1 MKPARGGGAVT
12 EQRFYAGMS
21 AEERTTRR
29 REQFLA
35 AGLAVFAERG
45 WAASTVA
52 DVCRSAALSPRYFY
66 ELFGGREDLFLAV
79 TGRIADQVEGTV
91 RAHVA
96 APAPDAQ
103 ARARAVLGALAEY
116 FTADPR
122 TVRVALMES
131 LATEQFREHRRR
143 LLESF
148 SGLAARLMRSLW
160 PDAGAGKGLE
170 VRAAVLTG
178 GLVELLIAYAAA
190 PTRVPL
196 DDLLDQLTA
205 LYAAAARL
213 DTL

>member
-1 MKPARGGGAVT
+1 MT
-12 EQRFYAGMS
+12 EQRVYAGMS
-21 AEERTTRR
+21 AEERTARR

-35 AGLAVFAERG
+35 AGLEVFADRG

-52 DVCRSAALSPRYFY
+52 DVCRAAALSPRYFY

-79 TGRIADQVEGTV
+79 TGRIADQVESTV
-91 RAHVA
+91 RTVVA
-96 APAPDAQ
+96 APAADPQ
-103 ARARAVLGALAEY
+103 ARARAVLEALAAY

-131 LATEQFREHRRR
+131 LATEQFRGHRRR

-148 SGLAARLMRSLW
+148 SALAAKLMRSLW
-160 PDAGAGKGLE
+160 ADASAGPALDI
-170 VRAAVLTG
+170 RAAVLTG
-178 GLVELLIAYAAA
+178 GLVELLIAAASTRA
-190 PTRVPL
+190 PAPL

-213 DTL
+213 

>member
-1 MKPARGGGAVT
+1 MT
-12 EQRFYAGMS
+12 EQRVYAGMS

-35 AGLAVFAERG
+35 AGLEVFADRG

-52 DVCRSAALSPRYFY
+52 DVCRTAALSPRYFY

-79 TGRIADQVEGTV
+79 TGRIAEQVETTV
-91 RAHVA
+91 RTAVA
-96 APAPDAQ
+96 APAADPQ

-131 LATEQFREHRRR
+131 LATEQFRARRRR

-160 PDAGAGKGLE
+160 PDAGAAPGLE
-170 VRAAVLTG
+170 VRAIALTG
-178 GLVELLIAYAAA
+178 GLVELLIAYASA
-190 PTRVPL
+190 PMTRAPIDDVL
-196 DDLLDQLTA
+196 DHLTA

-213 DTL
+213 

>member
-1 MKPARGGGAVT
+1 MSV
-12 EQRFYAGMS
+12 QRVYAGMS
-21 AEERTTRR
+21 AEERTARR

-35 AGLAVFAERG
+35 AGLEVFADRG
-45 WAASTVA
+45 WAASTVS
-52 DVCRSAALSPRYFY
+52 DVCRAATLSPRYFY

-79 TGRIADQVEGTV
+79 TGRIAEQVEGTV
-91 RAHVA
+91 RTAVA

-103 ARARAVLGALAEY
+103 ARARAVLGALAVH

-131 LATEQFREHRRR
+131 LATEQFRAHRRH

-148 SGLAARLMRSLW
+148 SSLAARLMRSLRDDGGTA
-160 PDAGAGKGLE
+160 PGLE

-178 GLVELLIAYAAA
+178 GLVELIIAYASMPA
-190 PTRVPL
+190 RVPM

-213 DTL
+213 